1 MTRNPESGAQDLSA
15 IKLAMLAQQLRSQ
28 AKELD
33 LLRAEPIAIIGLG
46 CRFPGGANSPEA
58 YWQLLK
64 DGRDAIT
71 EVPVDRWDV
80 DALYDP
86 NPGTPGKMTSRWG
99 GFLDSIDQFDP
110 GFFGLSPREASRMDP
125 QQRLVLEVAFEAL
138 ERAGLTREQLNGSQ
152 TGVYIASTAFD
163 YGQLQLSDRLSI
175 SAHTVTGMVHCI
187 LSNRL
192 SYLLNLQG
200 PSLSLDTA
208 CSSSLVGIHLA
219 CQSLKDRET
228 NLAIAGG
235 VNIVLSPDI
244 ALSLAKWGMLAAD
257 GRCKTFDAHADGFV
271 RAEGC
276 GIVVLKRLADAVAD
290 GDPVLA
296 VLRGSAVN
304 QDGRSTQ
311 MTAPNGLAQQAV
323 IRSAL
328 QRSGVTPDQVTY
340 IETHGT
346 GTVLGDPIEVEAL
359 AEIYGSPRADG
370 QPLVLG
376 AAKTNIGHCE
386 AAAGVAGLIK
396 VVLSLQHHEIP
407 RNLHFSE
414 LNPHIHIDGTRLAF
428 PVETW
433 PWPAGQSRRVAGVS
447 SFGFGG
453 TNAHLLIEE
462 APALPRPEPPDA
474 APQLVLVSGH
484 SDEALRDQ
492 AAALERYLTETA
504 AVDLADVAYTSALHR
519 NHLDHRLAVV
529 GETPTAVAK
538 RLRDFVDRGARQG
551 WATGVRQP
559 GRPPRLAFV
568 FSGQGPQWWAMGRE
582 LLETSDIFREVIERC
597 DALLTPLAGWSLLK
611 ELNASESE
619 SRLDQTEVAQPALF
633 ALQAGLAAQWQAW
646 GVNPTAV
653 VGHSVGEIAAAYVAG
668 VLTLEDAIHVAYHR
682 GRLMQAATG
691 HGQMASVE
699 LSEADAQQL
708 LTDSGVGDRLSVAA
722 INTPTSVVLSGESVA
737 LAGLLSGLQTRGVG
751 TRLLPV
757 QYAFHSPQ
765 MDPYAAELTRV
776 LAGLAPRPATL
787 KLVSTVS
794 GDWAVPNRDYNA
806 AYWGLNVRQ
815 TVRFSQSIEML
826 MDAGFSAFIEVGP
839 HPVLSGYVQQH
850 LQTHGVT
857 GFVTHSL
864 RRGQPERA
872 TLLVNLGA
880 WHTHGG
886 PVSWSDVFP
895 EPGTVL
901 ALPAYAWQH
910 ERHWFEP
917 TAPAAQTTVTA
928 TRGRTVAGTGHP
940 LLGTPLRSPALQGRA
955 FEADWGPGS
964 VAFFDD
970 HHVYG
975 DCIAPATA
983 MIELMAAGARRQF
996 SPDATIQIEGF
1007 AIHVPMIF
1015 ADDADRAVQLLLR
1028 SADGAALAAEVV
1040 SAPPDVDDEWTRH
1053 ATAVVR
1059 IGSIPAPA
1067 GSLADA
1073 RARCDQS
1080 LSVENYYRHLDNLGI
1095 SFGETFRGLRQVW
1108 RSDSAEAVSHIQVAE
1123 SLRLDLDRYEL
1134 HPALLDACFQT
1145 LAAVFLGDGQR
1156 DLHLP
1161 FGFDRLHLYGSVDSD
1176 LWCWARQRSTAES
1189 APEIRTGDLLIFDAE
1204 ERLVAWL
1211 EGLHL
1216 KRASSEQLHRT
1227 GRPAA
1232 IDTRVIAWEPASVS
1246 GAANM
1251 AGSWLVL
1258 ADRSGVG
1265 EALAARLA
1273 DGGRTVVVTAGDTYS
1288 RLADDHWQLNALA
1301 AEDFQRLFAEPD
1313 LAGVAWRGVVGLW
1326 ALDASGQFDPDHPQ
1340 HAAAA
1345 ATAGLLHV
1353 TQRIVQG
1360 STLPRMWLVTRGA
1373 QVVDPAFDLQPAIAQ
1388 APVLGLAATIAL
1400 EHPEL
1405 VITRVDLDPLSV
1417 GDTATLLFEAL
1428 SIGPDEDRLAIRNG
1442 KRLAARLAA
1451 PTTRA
1456 EFPDDEP
1463 WQLVAASSGVLDEVR
1478 VSPAT
1483 RRTPSLREVEIR
1495 VMAAG
1500 LNYRDVLNALGMYPG
1515 DAGPLGGEC
1524 AGIITAVGPEV
1535 AGWEV
1540 GDEVMAVAA
1549 GAFRS
1554 HVVTRAEFVVRKPA
1568 GLTFEAAAGL
1578 PSVYLT
1584 AMYGLNEL
1592 ARLQPDERVLIH
1604 SAAGG
1609 VGMAAMQVA
1618 RRAGAIVYGTAGNP
1632 VKRALVVAQGA
1643 KAAMDSRTLAFRE
1656 ELESLTNGAGVH
1668 VVLNALSGDFIT
1680 ASAASL
1686 VRGGRFL
1693 EIGKRDIWSSERFA
1707 EARPD
1712 VTYFPFDL
1720 SVVMADDPALIQRLL
1735 CELAQAIESGSLAA
1749 LPVQTF
1755 SFAQAADA
1763 FRHMAQARHVGK
1775 IVLVADTT
1783 PSAPTI
1789 RADGAYLISGGL
1801 GGLGLATAGWLIER
1815 GARHVILASRREPSP
1830 EARQHIA
1837 EWERQGARVEALSLD
1852 VSQRAEVERLFA
1864 GWGDRPSLRGV
1875 IHAAG
1880 TLDDGAVTQLTWKRF
1895 EPVLAAKMDGAWNLH
1910 EATRGQPLDFFV
1922 MYSSASSVLGAYGQ
1936 GNYAAANAF
1945 LDSFAQWRHAQGLP
1959 ALSVDWG
1966 AWADTGMAARLGDR
1980 DRARL
1985 AEQGYGLMA
1994 SGPALST
2001 LGGLLAS
2008 KLPQALALIADWG
2021 RLAQR
2026 SVQVSSFFE
2035 HVRQAERRTA
2045 QPTSGRAP
2053 SLRSTLLAAPATR
2066 RRALLLGHVR
2076 EQAVRVLGLPR
2087 DQVINPQQPLNELG
2101 LDSLMAVELRNALGA
2116 SLERSL
2122 STTLLFDYPTLD
2134 ALVDHLLGDLA
2145 PAETP
2150 PQDPTPPQASAPT
2163 TPSPGAADIAALSED
2178 EAEALLLAELAQLK
2192 REGRKHG

>member
-1 MTRNPESGAQDLSA
+1 MTTNPGSGAQDLST
-15 IKLAMLAQQLRSQ
+15 IKLAMLAQQLRAQ

-71 EVPVDRWDV
+71 EVPGDRWDV

-99 GFLDSIDQFDP
+99 GFLDSIDRFDP
-110 GFFGLSPREASRMDP
+110 AFFGLSPREASRMDP
-125 QQRLVLEVAFEAL
+125 QQRLVLEVAYEAL
-138 ERAGLTREQLNGSQ
+138 ERAGLTREQLNGTP

-175 SAHTVTGMVHCI
+175 SAHTVTGSVHCI

-208 CSSSLVGIHLA
+208 CSSSLVAIHLA

-257 GRCKTFDAHADGFV
+257 GRCKTFDASADGFV

-296 VLRGSAVN
+296 VLRGTAVN

-359 AEIYGSPRADG
+359 AEIYGRPRADG

-396 VVLSLQHHEIP
+396 VVLSLQHQAIP
-407 RNLHFSE
+407 RNLHFGT
-414 LNPHIHIDGTRLAF
+414 LNPHINIASTRLTF
-428 PVETW
+428 PADTM
-433 PWPAGQSRRVAGVS
+433 PWPAGGSRRLAGVS

-453 TNAHLLIEE
+453 TNAHILIEE
-462 APALPRPEPPDA
+462 APVLPEFEA
-474 APQLVLVSGH
+474 ADTGPQIVLVSGH
-484 SDEALRDQ
+484 SHDALRDQ
-492 AAALERYLTETA
+492 AAALERYLTENA
-504 AVDLADVAYTSALHR
+504 AVSLADVAYTSALHR

-529 GETPTAVAK
+529 GETAAEVAD
-538 RLRDFVDRGARQG
+538 RLRSFRDQGARQG

-559 GRPPRLAFV
+559 GQPPRLAFV

-582 LLETSDIFREVIERC
+582 LLETSDVFREVIERC

-611 ELNASESE
+611 ELGAGEGE

-646 GVNPTAV
+646 GVKPTAV

-668 VLTLEDAIHVAYHR
+668 VLTLEDAVRVAYHR

-699 LSEADAQQL
+699 LAEAEAQQL
-708 LTDSGVGDRLSVAA
+708 LNDRGWGDRLSVAA
-722 INTPTSVVLSGESVA
+722 VNTPTSVVISGESVA
-737 LAGLLSGLQTRGVG
+737 LADLLSLLQARGVG
-751 TRLLPV
+751 TRMLPV

-765 MDPYAAELTRV
+765 MEPYAAELTRV
-776 LAGLAPRPATL
+776 LAGLTARPATL
-787 KLVSTVS
+787 KLVSTVTGVWAEPGRE
-794 GDWAVPNRDYNA
+794 GDA
-806 AYWGLNVRQ
+806 AYWGRNVRQ
-815 TVRFSQSIEML
+815 TVRFSQSIETL
-826 MDAGFSAFIEVGP
+826 LDSGCTAFIEVGP
-839 HPVLSGYVQQH
+839 HPVLSAYVQQQ
-850 LQTHGVT
+850 LQTRGAQGLVA
-857 GFVTHSL
+857 HSL

-886 PVSWSDVFP
+886 VVSWSDVFP
-895 EPGTVL
+895 EPGNVL
-901 ALPAYAWQH
+901 ALPAYAWQR

-917 TAPAAQTTVTA
+917 STPAPAP
-928 TRGRTVAGTGHP
+928 RGGRTVAGTGHP
-940 LLGTPLRSPALQGRA
+940 LLGTALRSPALQGRA
-955 FEADWGPGS
+955 FEADWGPGQA
-964 VAFFDD
+964 AFFDD

-983 MIELMAAGARRQF
+983 MIEMMAAGVRRQVA
-996 SPDATIQIEGF
+996 PDAPIQIEGL

-1015 ADDADRAVQLLLR
+1015 AEGADRTVQLLLQ
-1028 SADGAALAAEVV
+1028 STEGDAMAAEVV
-1040 SAPPDVDDEWTRH
+1040 SAPRDVDGEWTRH
-1053 ATAVVR
+1053 ATAFVR
-1059 IGSIPAPA
+1059 A
-1067 GSLADA
+1067 GSASAATEVLADA
-1073 RARCDQS
+1073 RARCDRP
-1080 LSVENYYRHLDNLGI
+1080 LSVGDYYRHLDDLGI
-1095 SFGETFRGLRQVW
+1095 SFGETFQGLREVW
-1108 RSDSAEAVSHIQVAE
+1108 RSASSEAVSRIQAAE
-1123 SLRLDLDRYEL
+1123 SLLVDLDRFEL

-1145 LAAVFLGDGQR
+1145 LAALFLGDGQR
-1156 DLHLP
+1156 DLYLP
-1161 FGFDRLHLYGSVDSD
+1161 FGFDRLHLYGRAGGD
-1176 LWCWARQRSTAES
+1176 LWCWARQRPTSET
-1189 APEIRTGDLLIFDAE
+1189 APELRTGDLLIFDAD
-1204 ERLVAWL
+1204 ERLVARL

-1216 KRASSEQLHRT
+1216 KRASSERLHRS
-1227 GRPAA
+1227 GRPSA
-1232 IDTRVIAWEPASVS
+1232 IDTRMIAWEPGAETAPASL
-1246 GAANM
+1246 
-1251 AGSWLVL
+1251 AGSWLIL
-1258 ADRSGVG
+1258 ADHDGVG
-1265 EALAARLA
+1265 EALAERLGEA
-1273 DGGRTVVVTAGDTYS
+1273 GRSFVVTAGDAYA
-1288 RLADDHWQLNALA
+1288 RIAGQRWQVNPLV
-1301 AEDFQRLFAEPD
+1301 AEDFQRLFAEPE
-1313 LAGVAWRGVVGLW
+1313 LAEVTWSGVVSLW
-1326 ALDASGQFDPDHPQ
+1326 ALDAPAQLEPDCPQ
-1340 HAAAA
+1340 RASAA

-1353 TQRIVQG
+1353 TQHLVSR
-1360 STLPRMWLVTRGA
+1360 SPLPRLWLVTRGA
-1373 QVVDPAFDLQPAIAQ
+1373 QVVDPAMDLEPAIAQ
-1388 APVLGLAATIAL
+1388 APAWGLAGTIAL

-1405 VITRVDLDPLSV
+1405 AITRVDLDPLTV
-1417 GDTATLLFEAL
+1417 GDAVGSL
-1428 SIGPDEDRLAIRNG
+1428 IGAMSLEPNEDRVAIRNG
-1442 KRLAARLAA
+1442 KRFVARLAA
-1451 PTTRA
+1451 PIARP
-1456 EFPDDEP
+1456 ELHDDQP
-1463 WQLVAASSGVLDEVR
+1463 WQLVTATSGVLDDVK
-1478 VSPAT
+1478 VVQAA
-1483 RRTPSLREVEIR
+1483 RRAPGEREVEIQ
-1495 VMAAG
+1495 VVAAG
-1500 LNYRDVLNALGMYPG
+1500 LNFRDVLNALGMYPG

-1524 AGIITAVGPEV
+1524 AGIITAVGPGV
-1535 AGWEV
+1535 VGWQV

-1554 HVVTRAEFVVRKPA
+1554 HVVTACEFIVRKPA

-1584 AMYGLNEL
+1584 AMYGLTEL
-1592 ARLQPDERVLIH
+1592 ARLQPGERVLVH

-1609 VGMAAMQVA
+1609 VGMAATQVA
-1618 RRAGAIVYGTAGNP
+1618 RRAGAIVYGTAGSP
-1632 VKRALVVAQGA
+1632 AKRALVAAQGA
-1643 KAAMDSRTLAFRE
+1643 AAVMDSRTLSFRDE
-1656 ELESLTNGAGVH
+1656 IERLTHGEGVD
-1668 VVLNALSGDFIT
+1668 VVLNALAGDFIT
-1680 ASAASL
+1680 ASVASL
-1686 VRGGRFL
+1686 ARGGRFL

-1707 EARPD
+1707 QTLPGAA
-1712 VTYFPFDL
+1712 YLPFDL
-1720 SVVMADDPALIQRLL
+1720 AAVMADDPALIQRLL
-1735 CELAQAIESGSLAA
+1735 CELAQAIEDGSLTA
-1749 LPVQTF
+1749 LPVQRF

-1775 IVLVADTT
+1775 IVLVAETGR
-1783 PSAPTI
+1783 SVPTI
-1789 RADGAYLISGGL
+1789 RADGAYLITGGL
-1801 GGLGLATAGWLIER
+1801 GGLGLTTAGWLIER
-1815 GARHVILASRREPSP
+1815 GARHVILASRRDASP
-1830 EARQHIA
+1830 EALQRIA
-1837 EWERQGARVEALSLD
+1837 DWERQGARVEAVSLD
-1852 VSQRAEVERLFA
+1852 VSRHADVEQFFA
-1864 GWGDRPSLRGV
+1864 SWGDRPRLRGV

-1880 TLDDGAVTQLTWKRF
+1880 WLDDGAVTQLTWPRF
-1895 EPVLAAKMDGAWNLH
+1895 EPVLGAKMDGAWNLH
-1910 EATRGQPLDFFV
+1910 EYTRGQPLDFFV
-1922 MYSSASSVLGAYGQ
+1922 MYSSASSVLGSYGQ

-1945 LDSFAQWRHAQGLP
+1945 LDALAHWRHAHGLP

-1966 AWADTGMAARLGDR
+1966 AWAESGMAARLGDR

-1994 SGPALST
+1994 SGPALSS
-2001 LGGLLAS
+2001 LEGLLAS
-2008 KLPQALALIADWG
+2008 KAPQALALIADWG

-2026 SVQVSSFFE
+2026 SAHASSFFE
-2035 HVRQAERRTA
+2035 RVRPTERRAAQPSAER
-2045 QPTSGRAP
+2045 AP
-2053 SLRSTLLAAPATR
+2053 GIRSTLLAAPATR
-2066 RRALLLGHVR
+2066 RRAVLLGHVR
-2076 EQAVRVLGLPR
+2076 EQALRVLGLQR
-2087 DQVINPQQPLNELG
+2087 DQVVNPQQPLNELG

-2134 ALVDHLLGDLA
+2134 ALVDHLLGDLTPPDA
-2145 PAETP
+2145 TPVETP
-2150 PQDPTPPQASAPT
+2150 AQPNLTAAASTGTADT
-2163 TPSPGAADIAALSED
+2163 AAADIAALSED
-2178 EAEALLLAELAQLK
+2178 EAEALLLEELAQLK